1 MEQNRTRNLDLGMI
15 QLNSSV
21 LALQERNTQQDVQLK
36 LLSASFRSL
45 LEDAI
50 RHNEVLQ
57 LLLGEEVLEFLEWTP
72 KDQEAHSLPVLKE
85 QIGELMKQLRPPGGT
100 GRFTGVLSVTK
111 DAFK

>member
-1 MEQNRTRNLDLGMI
+1 MEQSRSRSLDLGMVH
-15 QLNSSV
+15 LNSSV
-21 LALQERNTQQDVQLK
+21 LALQERDTQQEVQLK

-45 LEDAI
+45 LDDAM

-85 QIGELMKQLRPPGGT
+85 QIRELMKQLKPGGK
-100 GRFTGVLSVTK
+100 GRFTGVLSVTS
-111 DAFK
+111 DSFK